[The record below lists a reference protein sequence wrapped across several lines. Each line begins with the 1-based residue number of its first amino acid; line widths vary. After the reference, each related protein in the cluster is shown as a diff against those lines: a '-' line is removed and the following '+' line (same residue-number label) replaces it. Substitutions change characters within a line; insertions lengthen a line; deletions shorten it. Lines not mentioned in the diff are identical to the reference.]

1 MDQEKLTPQIRED
14 LVDLSP
20 LEALEVLKNEG
31 VELSDKDLEAVSG
44 GWEDDWGL
52 VECSDCHSLTYIA
65 KPKTET
71 TCNGCGK
78 TLRVQW

>member
-31 VELSDKDLEAVSG
+31 VELSDKDLG
-44 GWEDDWGL
+44 G
-52 VECSDCHSLTYIA
+52 SLRRL
-65 KPKTET
+65 
-71 TCNGCGK
+71 GG
-78 TLRVQW
+78 